1 MLEWVKTLGAV
12 GMERMH
18 FACKKDMNLGVREP
32 NVMDQMVSFQNSYVE
47 ALTSDMIIFGDRA
60 FKEEITKTK

>member
-1 MLEWVKTLGAV
+1 
-12 GMERMH
+12 MH

-32 NVMDQMVSFQNSYVE
+32 NVIDQMVSFQNSYVE
-47 ALTSDMIIFGDRA
+47 TLTSDMIIFGGRA